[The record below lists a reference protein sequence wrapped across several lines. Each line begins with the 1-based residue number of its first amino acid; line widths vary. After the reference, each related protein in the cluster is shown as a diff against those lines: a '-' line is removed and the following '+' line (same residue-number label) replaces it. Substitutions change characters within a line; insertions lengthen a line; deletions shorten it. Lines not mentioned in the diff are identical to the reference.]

1 MAVSNKIRG
10 LLEQGSWIRRM
21 FEEGIALK
29 QQFGDENVF
38 DLSLGNP
45 ILEPP
50 EEFFE
55 ELRRIAEDP
64 TPGMHRYMPNSGYPE
79 TRAAVASQ
87 LAEETGLNFTADEL
101 IMTCGAGGALN
112 VVLKTLFDPGDEVV
126 IFAPYFVE
134 YFFYADNHGG
144 TCSVVPPDENF
155 LPDMDALEEAIGERT
170 RAVLINSPN
179 NPTGVLYSDETLAA
193 VSEVIRKKEREYD
206 TEIFLISDEPYRR
219 LLFDGL
225 EYPHI
230 FHHHVRSI
238 VATSHSKDLAL
249 PGERIG
255 YIAIHPDYEDGVELM
270 DGFVFCNRTLGFVNA
285 PALMQHIVAKLQSVT
300 VDVGEYQSKR
310 DFMYDA
316 LTDIGYD
323 LVKPQGAFYMFPKSP
338 IEDDVEFVADLQKH
352 NVLVVPGRGFGMP
365 GHFRISFC
373 VTDETLS
380 GSIPGSGRL
389 SSARP
394 GDVVGYPGRASFR
407 PNPVMAASTISSS
420 WM

>member
-21 FEEGIALK
+21 FEEGIELK
-29 QQFGDENVF
+29 QRFGEDNVF

-50 EEFFE
+50 DEFFA
-55 ELRRIAEDP
+55 ELRRIADDP
-64 TPGMHRYMPNSGYPE
+64 APGMHRYMPNSGYPE
-79 TRAAVASQ
+79 TRAAVAAQ
-87 LAEETGLNFTADEL
+87 LAEETGLRFTADEL

-112 VVLKTLFDPGDEVV
+112 VVLKTLLDPGDEVA

-144 TCSVVPPDENF
+144 VCKVVPPVEGF
-155 LPDMDALEEAIGERT
+155 LPDMDALADTITERT

-179 NPTGVLYSDETLAA
+179 NPTGVLYSEETLARIG
-193 VSEVIRKKEREYD
+193 EIIREKEREFG
-206 TEIFLISDEPYRR
+206 TEIFLVSDEPYRR

-255 YIAIHPDYEDGVELM
+255 YIAVHPDYADGVELM
-270 DGFVFCNRTLGFVNA
+270 DGLVFCNRTLGFVNA

-300 VDVGEYQSKR
+300 VDIGEYQSKR
-310 DFMYDA
+310 DFMYDT

-323 LVKPQGAFYMFPKSP
+323 VVKPQGAFYMFPKSP
-338 IEDDVEFVADLQKH
+338 MEDDVEFVAELQKR

-365 GHFRISFC
+365 GYFRISFC

-380 GSIPGSGRL
+380 GSIPGFREAFEGT
-389 SSARP
+389 
-394 GDVVGYPGRASFR
+394 VG
-407 PNPVMAASTISSS
+407 
-420 WM
+420 